1 MAKRRKKL
9 NGRVAKIIKSVDSS
23 EPDKA
28 QIEIEGADDLYK
40 EIRIENVV
48 ADEKG
53 RRRISKLESTSMSI
67 LKRTHGRKRVKD
79 HSHRTMAEKK
89 TLHRQSDVRMSERFA
104 A

>member
-1 MAKRRKKL
+1 MAKRRKQL

-48 ADEKG
+48 VDEKG
-53 RRRISKLESTSMSI
+53 REAHLETGEHVDVN
-67 LKRTHGRKRVKD
+67 LETD
-79 HSHRTMAEKK
+79 
-89 TLHRQSDVRMSERFA
+89 LRQDKGKGAQAQNDDGEEDA